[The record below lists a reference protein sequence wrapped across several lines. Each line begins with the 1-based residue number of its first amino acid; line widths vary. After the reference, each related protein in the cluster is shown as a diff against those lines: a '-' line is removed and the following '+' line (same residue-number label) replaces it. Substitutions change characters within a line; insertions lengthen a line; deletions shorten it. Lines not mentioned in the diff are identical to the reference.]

1 MKNRDIGYLIKAIN
15 DKLKVRADAE
25 LKDCDLTLSQSR
37 VLAFLNS
44 CGGQATQKEI
54 EDFMEVSHPT
64 VVGIVTRMEQK
75 GHVVSWIDPKD
86 RRNKIVQIT
95 EQSAAIGRDM
105 QRRVAAN
112 KKRMLES
119 LSEEDIETLTGWLTT
134 IYDNLSRYEPE

>member
-1 MKNRDIGYLIKAIN
+1 MKNRDIGYLIKSIN

-25 LKDCDLTLSQSR
+25 LKDCHLTLSQSR

-64 VVGIVTRMEQK
+64 VVGIVTRMEQN

-95 EQSAAIGRDM
+95 EQSAALGRDM

-112 KKRMLES
+112 EKRMLES
-119 LSEEDIETLTGWLTT
+119 LSEEDIETLTGWLIT
-134 IYDNLSRYEPE
+134 IYDNLNRYEPE

>member
-95 EQSAAIGRDM
+95 EHSAAIGRDM

-112 KKRMLES
+112 EKRMLES